1 MNIHSQMQ
9 NTNVVNVIGGT
20 YIQFGT
26 LHDTQYGH
34 LLQTTIDV
42 KLNHVTPLC
51 KCPTFNY
58 DESFE
63 HRGQ

>member
-1 MNIHSQMQ
+1 MQ

-26 LHDTQYGH
+26 LHNTQYGH
-34 LLQTTIDV
+34 LLQTTIDG

-58 DESFE
+58 DESF
-63 HRGQ
+63 

>member
-26 LHDTQYGH
+26 LHNTQYEH
-34 LLQTTIDV
+34 LLHTTIDL

-58 DESFE
+58 DESL
-63 HRGQ
+63 